1 MPDIFVSYRRSDT
14 AMASGRVFD
23 HLQAFFGDEKV
34 FMDVNTIQLGE
45 DFVEVL
51 ERSVKESQ
59 IMLVMIGPS
68 WMTPADS
75 NGRPRIQDPKDYVRY
90 ELVCAFRHELRVI
103 PVLVDGA
110 EMPSEDTLPL
120 ELVSL
125 ARRNA
130 ISLSTNLFKRDI
142 AYLIDAIKST
152 FESAPTERHPIV
164 TSVPKDLLDRIMDTK
179 KFRVGCIKHPP
190 LCDFSWKQG
199 RPSFSGLYVELS
211 QVLCETNGLQPE
223 FFPVDWSQVPDG
235 VFTKELDL
243 DLVLSIF
250 ETSQRSEKADFTAG
264 FYKVGVT
271 GIALKENARVSD
283 VDDLSKDDVRIVVT
297 KGEAGWEYVTRDLRT
312 PRYRLIVV
320 ESSDLS
326 EMMAYVLTKRADIA
340 ICDEVS
346 CYDFAQLHPEVVHL
360 FRENHLYTCK
370 NSIMVRKNE
379 PRLREWL
386 NVEFR
391 KARLV
396 QSIQVIEKSILADP
410 RQVIRKHA

>member
-1 MPDIFVSYRRSDT
+1 LQH
-14 AMASGRVFD
+14 VF
-23 HLQAFFGDEKV
+23 GPEEV
-34 FMDVNTIQLGE
+34 FMDVNTIQPGE

-59 IMLVMIGPS
+59 IMLVMIGSS
-68 WMTPADS
+68 WMNLADS
-75 NGRPRIQDPKDYVRY
+75 NGRPRIHDPKDYVRY
-90 ELVCAFRHELRVI
+90 ELACAFRHSLRVI

-110 EMPSEDTLPL
+110 EMPSEDTLPSD
-120 ELVSL
+120 LVSL

-130 ISLSTNLFKRDI
+130 IPLSTDLFRRDI
-142 AYLIDAIKST
+142 AYLINEIRSTSKSAL
-152 FESAPTERHPIV
+152 SERYPIV
-164 TSVPKDLLDRIMDTK
+164 TSVPKDLLDRIMNTK
-179 KFRVGCIKHPP
+179 KLRVGCIKHPP
-190 LCDFSWKQG
+190 LCDFSWRRGK
-199 RPSFSGLYVELS
+199 PSFSGLYVELS
-211 QVLCETNGLQPE
+211 QVLCEANGLQPE
-223 FFPVDWSQVPDG
+223 FFPVDWSQVPDE

-250 ETSQRSEKADFTAG
+250 ETSHRSEKADFTAG

-271 GIALKENARVSD
+271 GIALKENPQVSD
-283 VDDLSKDDVRIVVT
+283 VDDLSRDEVRIVVT

-312 PRYRLIVV
+312 PRHRLIVV

-326 EMMAYVLTKRADIA
+326 EMMAYVLTKRAHIA

-346 CYDFAQLHPEVVHL
+346 CYDFAQLNPEVVHL

-391 KARLV
+391 KARLAP
-396 QSIQVIEKSILADP
+396 SIQVIEKSILADP